1 MQQMRCAFATRQQNK
16 WGKAKKTRE
25 RCDGAQTL
33 REGRQPPC
41 SEILTSYIFTAST
54 YLYPRMLVV
63 EKRRDDMSNGEKGKD
78 RNKRTRKAYE
88 QKLSDSWTLE
98 DLMVDM
104 MKLMKNRI
112 IKVLSFFVVCRY
124 IGLLGVF
131 SMWEMGLSPKMEWRH
146 IFPCKLQQWLIYLGK
161 NFRTFLP
168 SIYPSYDMLLPACR
182 ERWLSEVHH
191 RAKFREGNQHCCH

>member
-1 MQQMRCAFATRQQNK
+1 M
-16 WGKAKKTRE
+16 
-25 RCDGAQTL
+25 

-104 MKLMKNRI
+104 MIN
-112 IKVLSFFVVCRY
+112 
-124 IGLLGVF
+124 
-131 SMWEMGLSPKMEWRH
+131 
-146 IFPCKLQQWLIYLGK
+146 
-161 NFRTFLP
+161 
-168 SIYPSYDMLLPACR
+168 
-182 ERWLSEVHH
+182 
-191 RAKFREGNQHCCH
+191 